1 MIPALPLETRQERT
15 PALEMAKLSE
25 LIPALSRLFD
35 KRDFPEKTV
44 AVFARHL
51 RLARLLSTGGRRL
64 GGAHLTPARRNNMI
78 LALNNWLPAQ
88 DSAGASPIY
97 PPVRAPYFQM
107 APHDES
113 P

>member
-51 RLARLLSTGGRRL
+51 RLARLLSTGGRGL
-64 GGAHLTPARRNNMI
+64 G
-78 LALNNWLPAQ
+78 
-88 DSAGASPIY
+88 
-97 PPVRAPYFQM
+97 APT
-107 APHDES
+107 
-113 P
+113 

>member
-51 RLARLLSTGGRRL
+51 RLARLLSTGACRL
-64 GGAHLTPARRNNMI
+64 RQH
-78 LALNNWLPAQ
+78 
-88 DSAGASPIY
+88 DSG
-97 PPVRAPYFQM
+97 
-107 APHDES
+107 HDQWPS
-113 P
+113 RQGCR